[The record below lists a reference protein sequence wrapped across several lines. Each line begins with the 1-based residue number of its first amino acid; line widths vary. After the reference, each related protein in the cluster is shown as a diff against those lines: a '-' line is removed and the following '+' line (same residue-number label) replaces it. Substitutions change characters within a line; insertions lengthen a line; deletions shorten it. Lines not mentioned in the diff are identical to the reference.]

1 MVSLRNSVNIHICGA
16 ILVLPRWILTAA
28 HCVDPN
34 DPESAGLAPVTVIG
48 ACGLDDVKNE
58 NGKVE
63 VPIKPCQDFKE

>member
-16 ILVLPRWILTAA
+16 ILVLPQWVLTAA

-34 DPESAGLAPVTVIG
+34 DTESAGAAPIIVIG
-48 ACGLDDVKNE
+48 TCHLDDVENE

-63 VPIKPCQDFKE
+63 VP